1 MPLVAS
7 GSAGRDIMAAMHNPS
22 LPDPARRRRS
32 ALHRLGLTLLVP
44 ALGMGHRP
52 AQAALK
58 PGDAAPDFSLDAAL
72 GGKAFRFSL
81 AQARQKG
88 PVVVYFYPKAFTSGC
103 TIEAHAFAEATPRF
117 EALGATVI
125 GLSNDD
131 IDTLKKF
138 SVEACRNR
146 FAVAADANG
155 QVMKAYDAVLL
166 MGMADRITYVI
177 NPQGRVLATHA
188 SLSPQGHVDAAL
200 KSVEAW
206 RARAG

>member
-1 MPLVAS
+1 MACGLQPRGHHAGMHIPHLPPTPGRRTALTRLAQALV
-7 GSAGRDIMAAMHNPS
+7 
-22 LPDPARRRRS
+22 L
-32 ALHRLGLTLLVP
+32 P
-44 ALGMGHRP
+44 ALGLGP
-52 AQAALK
+52 GLSQAALK
-58 PGDAAPDFSLDAAL
+58 PGDAAPDFALEAAL

-146 FAVAADANG
+146 FAVAADANA

-177 NPQGRVLATHA
+177 SPQGRVLATHA

-206 RARAG
+206 RAKGASG